1 MYVMCD
7 IVHEQ
12 LLAWCIPAWYI
23 VIVYI
28 IVIIVF
34 KKLPLFF
41 NSLNFENMSY
51 ALF

>member
-1 MYVMCD
+1 MYVKCD

-12 LLAWCIPAWYI
+12 LLARCIPAWYI
-23 VIVYI
+23 VIEI

-34 KKLPLFF
+34 EKLPLFF